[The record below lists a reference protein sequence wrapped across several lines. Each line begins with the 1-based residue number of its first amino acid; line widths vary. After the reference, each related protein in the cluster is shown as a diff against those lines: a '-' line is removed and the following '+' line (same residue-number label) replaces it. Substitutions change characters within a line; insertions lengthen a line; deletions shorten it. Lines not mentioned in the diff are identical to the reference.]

1 MEDKVMERLGTELV
15 KFREYLASG
24 ELSVSQ
30 LIDKAYEIAM
40 KQLLMDALG
49 QLITDVRM
57 PDGVCGLLASKDNM
71 LDYLYTLW
79 LGCGY
84 SAIPG
89 LEEVLLAGLEHE
101 MEVCNG

>member
-1 MEDKVMERLGTELV
+1 MKDNVMERLGTELV
-15 KFREYLASG
+15 KFREYLVSG

-49 QLITDVRM
+49 QLITDGRM
-57 PDGVCGLLASKDNM
+57 PDGVCGLLASKDNV

-79 LGCGY
+79 LGYGY
-84 SAIPG
+84 SVIPG
-89 LEEVLLAGLEHE
+89 LEEALLAGLEHE
-101 MEVCNG
+101 MEV